1 VLNKLKLSDLLVKP
15 MHRITRY
22 NLLLKR
28 LLSYIS
34 PQSKLHSPLEDLIDF
49 FADITKQ
56 IDHAVLMENSL
67 YTLRLYDQKMDMTA
81 VGEVI

>member
-1 VLNKLKLSDLLVKP
+1 

-34 PQSKLHSPLEDLIDF
+34 PLAKQYNSLKGLIDF
-49 FADITKQ
+49 FSDINVQ
-56 IDHAVLMENSL
+56 INHAVQVENSL
-67 YTLRLYDQKMDMTA
+67 FTLKMYDQKMDA
-81 VGEVI
+81 GICEVFEITDLSIRNL